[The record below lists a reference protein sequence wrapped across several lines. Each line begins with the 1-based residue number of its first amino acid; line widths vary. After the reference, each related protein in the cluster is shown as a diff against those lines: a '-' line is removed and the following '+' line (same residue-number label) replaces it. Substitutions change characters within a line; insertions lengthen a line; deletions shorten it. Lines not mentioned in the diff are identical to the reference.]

1 MIGSLR
7 GRVESIEAGMVLIDV
22 GGVGYEVRMPL
33 ADASTLRTGQ
43 EATVLTSLSVGQ
55 DQIALYGFLKA
66 QSRQLY
72 AQLLKVSGIGPKV
85 ALSILSTLSPAQ
97 LRQAVEGKDVTALS
111 RAPGLGKKGAQ
122 KIILELAGKLAVS
135 GDDLAMGR
143 GEAREEAPAGVSQVV
158 QGLIGLGWQPRDAQ
172 RAVATVCEREG
183 YDGDIPAD
191 AIAVT
196 LRKALVALDSG
207 K

>member
-7 GRVESIEAGMVLIDV
+7 GRVEAIESGLVLIDV

-33 ADASTLRTGQ
+33 ADASSLHAGQ
-43 EATVLTSLSVGQ
+43 EAVVLTTLSVGQ

-66 QSRQLY
+66 QSKRLY

-85 ALSILSTLSPAQ
+85 ALSILSTLSPSQ
-97 LRQAVEGKDVTALS
+97 LQQAVESGDVTALS
-111 RAPGLGKKGAQ
+111 RTPGLGKKGAQ
-122 KIILELAGKLAVS
+122 KIILELAGKIAIDEQTGGNADVP
-135 GDDLAMGR
+135 GVHEQG
-143 GEAREEAPAGVSQVV
+143 AGAAQVV

-172 RAVATVCEREG
+172 HAVALVCEREG
-183 YDGDIPAD
+183 YGDDIPSAE
-191 AIAVT
+191 IAT
-196 LRKALVALDSG
+196 ALRKALVALDSG

>member
-7 GRVESIEAGMVLIDV
+7 GRVEAIEAGLVLIDV

-33 ADASTLRTGQ
+33 ADASSLHAGQ
-43 EATVLTSLSVGQ
+43 EAVVLTTLNVGQ

-66 QSRQLY
+66 QSKRLY

-85 ALSILSTLSPAQ
+85 ALSILSTLSPSQ
-97 LRQAVEGKDVTALS
+97 LQQAVESGDVTALS
-111 RAPGLGKKGAQ
+111 RTPGLGKKGAQ
-122 KIILELAGKLAVS
+122 KIILELAGKIAVDEQPGGNVDAS
-135 GDDLAMGR
+135 G
-143 GEAREEAPAGVSQVV
+143 AREQGAGTTQVV

-172 RAVATVCEREG
+172 RAVALVCEREG
-183 YDGDIPAD
+183 YGDDIPSD
-191 AIAVT
+191 EIAVA